1 MRTSSRVK
9 PSTAATELS
18 GYPDM
23 IPPRT
28 DPEALLIYA
37 RDWVDDANDR
47 YDMGMK
53 AMAQESL
60 RTAAMMYVKL
70 PPGVKDAEFE
80 KYYEETSARIYS

>member
-1 MRTSSRVK
+1 
-9 PSTAATELS
+9 
-18 GYPDM
+18 M
-23 IPPRT
+23 IPARQ

-70 PPGVKDAEFE
+70 PRGFSDPEFE
-80 KYYEETSARIYS
+80 KYYQETSERIYS

>member
-1 MRTSSRVK
+1 
-9 PSTAATELS
+9 
-18 GYPDM
+18 M
-23 IPPRT
+23 IPARQ

-60 RTAAMMYVKL
+60 RTAASMYIKL
-70 PPGVKDAEFE
+70 PRGISDPEFE
-80 KYYEETSARIYS
+80 KYFEETSKRVYS

>member
-1 MRTSSRVK
+1 
-9 PSTAATELS
+9 
-18 GYPDM
+18 M
-23 IPPRT
+23 IPARQ

-47 YDMGMK
+47 YDLGMR

-70 PPGVKDAEFE
+70 PPGVKDPEFE
-80 KYYEETSARIYS
+80 KYYEETVKRVYS